1 MGVYPF
7 GTRILNLVRDSIVYG
22 SMTPG
27 TVLGVE
33 GHVPNVIELLVPNF
47 SFLLILGRDKKKVR
61 NHAQVT
67 FYFVHELILYCMWRE
82 SFLHVPEK
90 IPSMRL

>member
-1 MGVYPF
+1 MGVYLF
-7 GTRILNLVRDSIVYG
+7 GMRILNLVRDSVVYG

-47 SFLLILGRDKKKVR
+47 SFLLILGRDKKK
-61 NHAQVT
+61 
-67 FYFVHELILYCMWRE
+67 FVITPRLPFILYM
-82 SFLHVPEK
+82 S
-90 IPSMRL
+90 